1 MKRFVG
7 ASVAVAAV
15 LAIVGGLTMTGASAA
30 PAVDV
35 RLVSL
40 SVRNLDTLAPQGG
53 TRSEFRVTLKN
64 FGAQKV
70 FITLKA
76 DGGYDYARPNESAA
90 CSTGGTTYGGTQS
103 CSWSTG
109 AGAPIVPPRG
119 SVAMT
124 VRTSIEGL
132 ETQNPGTLFYQFCI
146 NASDAVGHTE
156 HRCMT

>member
-35 RLVSL
+35 RLVSS

-76 DGGYDYARPNESAA
+76 DRGYDYARPFHALLERVGSGWFVRDLGSHNGTFLNGTRVERSSALRDGD
-90 CSTGGTTYGGTQS
+90 CIGIGGWRAVFRDDSDTDSAITEQLT
-103 CSWSTG
+103 
-109 AGAPIVPPRG
+109 P
-119 SVAMT
+119 VAM
-124 VRTSIEGL
+124 
-132 ETQNPGTLFYQFCI
+132 
-146 NASDAVGHTE
+146 
-156 HRCMT
+156 